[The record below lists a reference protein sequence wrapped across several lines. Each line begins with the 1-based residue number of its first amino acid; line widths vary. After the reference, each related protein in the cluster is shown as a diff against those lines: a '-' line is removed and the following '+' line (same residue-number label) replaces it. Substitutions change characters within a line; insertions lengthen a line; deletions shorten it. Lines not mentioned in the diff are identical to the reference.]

1 MWGQPSYIYAITD
14 WEQESARKLKM
25 MTTCIFKIRNAITA
39 FTKAREDVGFDFTF
53 GKKGVTDTQDWIRN
67 GPHHSTVIKNVIGR
81 MLNGMNFLSE
91 IYGNNTEG
99 KKLRQK
105 LYFSEKKK
113 VKLEKKSLFFS
124 DGHDAYG
131 DRLHG
136 KTRLP
141 NLQQHHGPR
150 RWRHFTLGLLQIPET
165 STDRIRK
172 KNCPRP

>member
-53 GKKGVTDTQDWIRN
+53 GKKGVTDTQEWIRD

-99 KKLRQK
+99 KKQRR
-105 LYFSEKKK
+105 KKK
-113 VKLEKKSLFFS
+113 IFFPKKKEN
-124 DGHDAYG
+124 D
-131 DRLHG
+131 
-136 KTRLP
+136 
-141 NLQQHHGPR
+141 N
-150 RWRHFTLGLLQIPET
+150 
-165 STDRIRK
+165 
-172 KNCPRP
+172 